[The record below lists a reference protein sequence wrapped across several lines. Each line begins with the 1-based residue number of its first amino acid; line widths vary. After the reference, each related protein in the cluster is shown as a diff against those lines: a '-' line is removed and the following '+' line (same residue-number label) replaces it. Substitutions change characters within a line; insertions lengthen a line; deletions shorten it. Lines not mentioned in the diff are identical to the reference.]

1 MKEAPLVAIGAA
13 AAHLFADG
21 LGIFGGEAVEEP
33 GEGELAFQRV
43 WIGEGFARYG
53 FDFAITERL
62 AGF

>member
-1 MKEAPLVAIGAA
+1 LVAIGAA

-43 WIGEGFARYG
+43 WVCEGFARYG
-53 FDFAITERL
+53 FERHWGL
-62 AGF
+62 AFF